1 MSTIRDTVEIKAD
14 VTHDDEYGTVYVATN
29 DELGLVT
36 DGQTFEALLDNLREA
51 LDLCLQDAAELNIAR
66 KPRVVITMEV
76 PADAR
81 TA

>member
-51 LDLCLQDAAELNIAR
+51 LELCLQDAAELNIAR
-66 KPRVVITMEV
+66 KPRVVNTMEM
-76 PADAR
+76 PTDAR

>member
-51 LDLCLQDAAELNIAR
+51 LELCLQDAAELNIAR
-66 KPRVVITMEV
+66 KPRVVITMEM
-76 PADAR
+76 PTDAR